1 MPARRRPRRRS
12 PSGHLDPLHRRRRR
26 FEDTLGPLGLWEPFA
41 AMPRWAQD
49 LFLKRKIPDPTLEFD
64 PSADA
69 EGREMRPALEAALRG
84 ATVEV
89 AGREMPVRDFIGIV
103 AGCLATVRHSN
114 CDAAPESAR
123 RFVREAGPVL
133 ERHHDDFMP
142 AAAASMYDA
151 VTAPLLARSRTD
163 GRVLG
168 ARLESRPTDGGKVA
182 VTLVV
187 VAARPQVRR
196 VALDGRPRRVFR
208 VGDCDWQQGVRWV
221 EWEDGRPVFVQSHA
235 LRQLRRRVDLPAVGP
250 YLEAWLAHS
259 LAKPVVVERQAGGD
273 LLVEFRLMDRRVGY
287 LVATPT
293 PEAVVVRTFLFL
305 TMAPS
310 PEARRLERRL
320 RLGRHD
326 AGWLGL
332 HELSSFTRSDLG
344 QDATLRP
351 LMEACGCG
359 HLFDLDASDAA
370 APRALAAEVKRYLR
384 LAA

>member
-1 MPARRRPRRRS
+1 
-12 PSGHLDPLHRRRRR
+12 
-26 FEDTLGPLGLWEPFA
+26 
-41 AMPRWAQD
+41 MPRWAQD
-49 LFLKRKIPDPTLEFD
+49 LFLGRKIPDPALEFD
-64 PSADA
+64 PSAEA
-69 EGREMRPALEAALRG
+69 ESRELRPTLEAALRE
-84 ATVEV
+84 ARVEV
-89 AGREMPVRDFIGIV
+89 EGREVPVRDFIGIV
-103 AGCLATVRHSN
+103 AGCLVAVRQSN
-114 CDAAPESAR
+114 CEEAPESAK

-133 ERHHDDFMP
+133 ERYYDEFMP
-142 AAAASMYDA
+142 AAAAAVYDA
-151 VTAPLLARSRTD
+151 ATAPLLARSRTD

-168 ARLESRPTDGGKVA
+168 ARLESRPTGGGKVA

-196 VALDGRPRRVFR
+196 IALDGRPRRVFR

-221 EWEDGRPVFVQSHA
+221 EWEDGRPVYAQSHA
-235 LRQLRRRVDLPAVGP
+235 LRQLRGRVDLPRVAP

-293 PEAVVVRTFLFL
+293 PDAVVVRTFLFL

-332 HELSSFTRSDLG
+332 HDLSSFTRSDLG
-344 QDATLRP
+344 DDATLRP

-359 HLFDLDASDAA
+359 HLFDFDADDAAA